1 MLQEAKIPAPKFR
14 SSALTLGAFDPAGH
28 APIADAIAAEVLSP
42 RTSAA
47 AAASFALTAR
57 PSVARPAP
65 ALGPEGVL
73 ESPPRSG
80 EV

>member
-47 AAASFALTAR
+47 AASFALTAR